1 MLPTSLRAAVLALA
15 FACSTE
21 AATVS
26 LASFI
31 PRIDNLPTACNTVY
45 RTDISGCTAD
55 DFKPGATCTDA
66 CVQGLSKIGASV
78 SDKCAGVD
86 AGELSI
92 IGVFQNGLGIQ
103 SLCPG
108 VTIPAISS
116 SGAKPSTKS
125 STGATTTQAPLRTT
139 LTSSA
144 STVTSTTSSS
154 TDDGDGDGD
163 DDSTSSAPA
172 PTSTAD
178 LTLDPNTSAVP
189 PASTAQ
195 AGSSSS
201 DSTPTSAPNAQLSN
215 SDSGGGSPF
224 DVVATGSSSQ
234 RETFGTAAG
243 GDETFRTFP
252 SHVKAL
258 LQHALPKVTV
268 LAITYPQFETRGDL
282 HECVGRFKEWLQNKV
297 IDLEVANST
306 PSPTVDPSVR
316 TILVGHSMGGIVA
329 AETLLSI
336 LADQPIH
343 SQSNSQTAAGSTGSL
358 SDHSTLMFPYIQGI
372 LAFDTPYLGIAPGV
386 VAHGAEKHWNTAS
399 SAYSAY
405 NSLADAFGWGAK
417 DTASGA
423 VDTSKMLPAPSAS
436 STADVASA
444 PLWQRYGKV
453 AMFAGAAGA
462 IAAGGAAAYMK
473 KDQITQGVTWATS
486 HLEFVGVLARPEE
499 MRKRLEKIVKITTT
513 QDLGFCN
520 MYTTLGHAVNSEN
533 KEHGWTGKVAGKDRT
548 FCNLPKGSLKNYF
561 MPAVNDKAT
570 AETWAHMS
578 MFEPRN
584 NPGYYTLSE
593 TAKEKI
599 IEWTESTDWY
609 EESEGPLTGEVGEE
623 AEI

>member
-1 MLPTSLRAAVLALA
+1 MRKTLLL
-15 FACSTE
+15 C
-21 AATVS
+21 
-26 LASFI
+26 FI
-31 PRIDNLPTACNTVY
+31 H
-45 RTDISGCTAD
+45 G
-55 DFKPGATCTDA
+55 FK
-66 CVQGLSKIGASV
+66 
-78 SDKCAGVD
+78 
-86 AGELSI
+86 
-92 IGVFQNGLGIQ
+92 
-103 SLCPG
+103 
-108 VTIPAISS
+108 
-116 SGAKPSTKS
+116 
-125 STGATTTQAPLRTT
+125 
-139 LTSSA
+139 
-144 STVTSTTSSS
+144 
-154 TDDGDGDGD
+154 
-163 DDSTSSAPA
+163 
-172 PTSTAD
+172 
-178 LTLDPNTSAVP
+178 
-189 PASTAQ
+189 
-195 AGSSSS
+195 
-201 DSTPTSAPNAQLSN
+201 
-215 SDSGGGSPF
+215 
-224 DVVATGSSSQ
+224 
-234 RETFGTAAG
+234 G

-268 LAITYPQFETRGDL
+268 LTITYPQFETRGDL

-336 LADQPIH
+336 LAEQPIH
-343 SQSNSQTAAGSTGSL
+343 SQSNSQTGSTGSL
-358 SDHSTLMFPYIQGI
+358 ADHSALMFPYIQGI

-405 NSLADAFGWGAK
+405 NNLAGAFGWGGK
-417 DTASGA
+417 DTTAGA
-423 VDTSKMLPAPSAS
+423 VDTSKMLPAPS
-436 STADVASA
+436 STGDAASA

-473 KDQITQGVTWATS
+473 KDQITQGVSWATS

-499 MRKRLEKIVKITTT
+499 MRKRLEKIAKLTTSH
-513 QDLGFCN
+513 DLGFCN
-520 MYTTLGHAVNSEN
+520 MHTTLGHAVNSEN

-548 FCNLPKGSLKNYF
+548 FCNLPKGPLKDF
-561 MPAVNDKAT
+561 FIPAVNDKAT
-570 AETWAHMS
+570 AETWAHTS

-623 AEI
+623 AEIVERQEVDEQMQKEADRKEAEELQRAKEKGDVDALEEEGDFVDLKRTGEVKEGDEEARKRREL